1 MRAIAFASL
10 LTLAPFAPALAQGVQ
25 EIPGT
30 EYQSGNW
37 DGVART
43 DETGA
48 FSHCA
53 VSVGYTTGET
63 FWVGIYPN
71 DTISLLL
78 THPDVH
84 FTTGQTF
91 DTMWIM
97 METGL
102 AWPGHGEAWDE
113 AFAGMTF
120 TGVDETIGLLTSGQY
135 FRMLGIG
142 IDEAYDISGSAE
154 ALAMAKDCLAKQSGS
169 NPFATKTTP
178 SRVPDLPKV
187 PDLKPKPGGGLGTR
201 PGGALGT
208 PAPKPSP

>member
-1 MRAIAFASL
+1 MRAFAFASL
-10 LTLAPFAPALAQGVQ
+10 LTLAPLVPALAQGIE

-30 EYQSGNW
+30 QYESGNW
-37 DGVART
+37 YGVART

-53 VSVGYTTGET
+53 VSVVYSTGET
-63 FWVGIYPN
+63 FWVAIYPN
-71 DTISLLL
+71 DTISMLL
-78 THPDVH
+78 THPDVR

-91 DTMWIM
+91 ENMWIM
-97 METGL
+97 METGI

-142 IDEAYDISGSAE
+142 IDDAYDISGSAE

-169 NPFATKTTP
+169 NPSATKVNP
-178 SRVPDLPKV
+178 SKV